1 MSKWVLVTGASGGIG
16 SSISRVLA
24 AAGCSL
30 ILHYNQGE
38 EQAKQ
43 LQKEFID
50 KYETEVLLIQAD
62 LSLREGT
69 KKLLSS
75 LFVPVDAVIHNSAS
89 SYYGLLTDMGEE
101 TMEKMIQL
109 NLTSPIMIT
118 RHLLPQM
125 VRRGKGNII
134 AVSSVWGSAGASC
147 EVLYS
152 TLKGGLNT
160 FVKAL
165 AKEAAPSGIRVNG
178 IAPGAVETR
187 MMSGFSAQEL
197 QELNDEIP
205 AGRLGKPEEIA
216 EIAMFLLSD
225 KSSYINGHVIT
236 ASGGWHT

>member
-24 AAGCSL
+24 GAGYSL
-30 ILHYNQGE
+30 ILHYNQGA
-38 EQAKQ
+38 EQAK
-43 LQKEFID
+43 LLEKELVDRYQI
-50 KYETEVLLIQAD
+50 EILLLQAD
-62 LSLREGT
+62 LSLKEGT
-69 KKLLSS
+69 EKLLSS

-89 SYYGLLTDMGEE
+89 SYYGLLTDMKQE
-101 TMEKMIQL
+101 TMERMIQL

-118 RHLLPQM
+118 KHVLPQM
-125 VRRGKGNII
+125 VKRGRGNII
-134 AVSSVWGSAGASC
+134 AVSSVWGAAGASC

-160 FVKAL
+160 FVKAM

-178 IAPGAVETR
+178 IAPGAVETK
-187 MMSGFSAQEL
+187 MMSGFSEEEL
-197 QELNDEIP
+197 QDLNDEIP

-216 EIAMFLLSD
+216 EIALFLLSD

-236 ASGGWHT
+236 ASGGWHS